1 MMQVWWVL
9 IHVSVLIFQICSGFN
24 VILLRNFPRPGSS
37 YHSNWLFFTSFPD
50 VPKKN
55 GMVNADHFT
64 TQLIVISCD
73 KDNCM
78 SILIF
83 LPSLGHKLYPDV
95 PVIMAKD
102 GEGWRK
108 TAVQPGWYTSF
119 GWSPSGTSK
128 VLISGVLKSNIQT
141 KTVSLETNSSRYGIE
156 HELNKNSMDMD
167 IFLVACSQFLAHNLS
182 FQVGSRIFIPD
193 VHCIEKTVDTA
204 KDEVKR
210 KMNTY

>member
-1 MMQVWWVL
+1 
-9 IHVSVLIFQICSGFN
+9 

-108 TAVQPGWYTSF
+108 TAVQPG
-119 GWSPSGTSK
+119 
-128 VLISGVLKSNIQT
+128 
-141 KTVSLETNSSRYGIE
+141 
-156 HELNKNSMDMD
+156 
-167 IFLVACSQFLAHNLS
+167 
-182 FQVGSRIFIPD
+182 
-193 VHCIEKTVDTA
+193 
-204 KDEVKR
+204 
-210 KMNTY
+210 